1 MDKTIEFISNISIFS
16 GLSPMQLKEVRQIA
30 DYRKFV
36 KGETVFSEGDQ
47 GIGFYVVVDGQVK
60 IFKLA
65 MDGKEHILHI
75 IGPGE
80 PFGEVAVFSGRSFPA
95 HAEALADCRLLF
107 FPRDG
112 FVALISRNPSL
123 AMKML
128 AVLSMRLRQ
137 FAVQIENLSLKE
149 VPGRLASYLMFLTN
163 EQDNDEMV
171 VLPISKGQLA
181 SVLGT
186 IPETLSRIFAKMAG
200 QGLIEVNGREIGIL
214 DVNGLDELSVQGKV
228 AD

>member
-1 MDKTIEFISNISIFS
+1 MDKTIEFISNISVFS
-16 GLSPMQLKEVRQIA
+16 GLSPVQLEEVRQIA
-30 DYRKFV
+30 DYRDYV
-36 KGETVFSEGDQ
+36 KGESVFLEGDR

-65 MDGKEHILHI
+65 VDGKEHILHI

-80 PFGEVAVFSGRSFPA
+80 PFGEVAVFSGRSYPA
-95 HAEALADCRLLF
+95 HAEALADTRLLF
-107 FPRDG
+107 FPRDA
-112 FVALISRNPSL
+112 FVGLISRNPSL

-163 EQDNDEMV
+163 EQDNAEV
-171 VLPISKGQLA
+171 VILPISKGQLA

-186 IPETLSRIFAKMAG
+186 IPETLSRIFARMTG
-200 QGLIEVNGREIGIL
+200 QGLIAVNGREIRIL
-214 DVNGLDELSVQGKV
+214 DLVGLDDLSVQGK
-228 AD
+228 ASD